1 MTITFTTILIIILVE
16 IFFYLVLKKQTFLKA
31 ERIFLSIAFSLLF
44 FFGIY
49 DVKHGN
55 FVLASAMFSI
65 FALAGVVALIF
76 MKIDEDLIKEHEE
89 KQRRLPYLRTKYV
102 RSDLL
107 QNILNTIIIT
117 MIVCVLV
124 AIVSI
129 IYELL

>member
-1 MTITFTTILIIILVE
+1 MTFTAILIVILLEV
-16 IFFYLVLKKQTFLKA
+16 IFYLVLPKKSFVKV
-31 ERIFLSIAFSLLF
+31 ERIFLSIAFVFLF
-44 FFGIY
+44 FFSIH
-49 DVKHGN
+49 DIKHGY
-55 FVLASAMFSI
+55 FVLANVMFSI
-65 FALAGVVALIF
+65 FAVVGLIALIF